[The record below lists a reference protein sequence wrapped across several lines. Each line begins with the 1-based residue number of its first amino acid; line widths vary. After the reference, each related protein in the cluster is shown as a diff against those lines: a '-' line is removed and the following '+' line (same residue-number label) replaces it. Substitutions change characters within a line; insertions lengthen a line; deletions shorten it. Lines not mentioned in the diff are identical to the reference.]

1 MSFVSE
7 LIVAD
12 EVVVGGGV
20 ESEQPTTVIKAQTAR
35 QASTRFF
42 IGSTPLSRVQ
52 AKWSI
57 G

>member
-20 ESEQPTTVIKAQTAR
+20 ESEQPTTVIRAQTAR
-35 QASTRFF
+35 RERTRFF
-42 IGSTPLSRVQ
+42 IGCLPLSRVQ
-52 AKWSI
+52 AKWSM